1 MKSWMKNRL
10 KHDPKSWIKFVSVV
24 LIGAGAG
31 YIYYYYFGCQGTCPL
46 TNNSNI
52 TIGLG
57 AFMGLNFGMDFI
69 IKKNK

>member
-1 MKSWMKNRL
+1 MKRWMKNRL
-10 KHDPKSWIKFVSVV
+10 KNDPKSWIKFVSVV

-31 YIYYYYFGCQGTCPL
+31 YVYYHYFGCQGTCPL

-57 AFMGLNFGMDFI
+57 AFLGMNFGMDFI
-69 IKKNK
+69 MKKNK